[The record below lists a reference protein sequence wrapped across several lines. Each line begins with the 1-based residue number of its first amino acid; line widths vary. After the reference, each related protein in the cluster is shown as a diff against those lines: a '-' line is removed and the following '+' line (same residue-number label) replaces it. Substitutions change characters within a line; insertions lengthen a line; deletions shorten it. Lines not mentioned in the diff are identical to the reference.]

1 MIEKVSAFPISNNT
15 GDYKSRNHLD
25 QTGKGAKR
33 RHSSIEKKVQ
43 LGASN
48 TEVTE
53 KPK

>member
-15 GDYKSRNHLD
+15 GDYNSRNHLD
-25 QTGKGAKR
+25 QTGKGPNR
-33 RHSSIEKKVQ
+33 RHSSIKKKVQ

>member
-15 GDYKSRNHLD
+15 GDYNSRNHLD
-25 QTGKGAKR
+25 QTGKGPNR
-33 RHSSIEKKVQ
+33 RQSIKKKVQ